1 MGDGVTDD
9 WKALQA
15 AVDNFDTVFLPKG
28 FYRLSKPLMLRRKGV
43 SLVGVGKTISF
54 LMPLSDPVRVGPSVR
69 CLPSELVCF
78 SFSTLCKGSLNLG
91 GFCAC

>member
-1 MGDGVTDD
+1 MTDD

-15 AVDNFDTVFLPKG
+15 AVDNFNTVYLPKG
-28 FYRLSKPLMLRRKGV
+28 FYRLSRPLTLNRTGV

-69 CLPSELVCF
+69 CLPSEPVRP
-78 SFSTLCKGSLNLG
+78 SF
-91 GFCAC
+91 